1 MTNSINANFAAMTAL
16 QSLNKTNKELLLSQN
31 RISTGYEISSASDG
45 AAYWSMSTTMRS
57 DNMALSAIHDALGL
71 GAATVDVAYTA
82 MNSAI
87 EVVGEMKAKLVTARE
102 PGVDLSKI
110 QSEIDALQDHLRNIS
125 TSASFTGEN
134 WISVDSGYATSG
146 YNATEEIAAS
156 FTRNGTDVTV
166 GTISV
171 DVSANYLFNANT
183 DGAGG
188 AGSAT
193 NVQLGLLGSE
203 RMTALEATA
212 AGGQAGAIGASAGDG
227 TIILASYTGAGELDI
242 TTATTTDIDDY
253 IQAADVTMTDMT
265 NAATNLGAVKSR
277 IDLQRDFVSTLMDS
291 IDRGI
296 STLVD
301 ADMNEEST
309 RLQALQVQQ
318 QLGIQAL
325 SIANAASQNI
335 LSLFRQ

>member
-156 FTRNGTDVTV
+156 FTRNGTDV
-166 GTISV
+166 
-171 DVSANYLFNANT
+171 
-183 DGAGG
+183 
-188 AGSAT
+188 
-193 NVQLGLLGSE
+193 
-203 RMTALEATA
+203 
-212 AGGQAGAIGASAGDG
+212 
-227 TIILASYTGAGELDI
+227 
-242 TTATTTDIDDY
+242 
-253 IQAADVTMTDMT
+253 
-265 NAATNLGAVKSR
+265 
-277 IDLQRDFVSTLMDS
+277 
-291 IDRGI
+291 
-296 STLVD
+296 
-301 ADMNEEST
+301 
-309 RLQALQVQQ
+309 
-318 QLGIQAL
+318 
-325 SIANAASQNI
+325 
-335 LSLFRQ
+335 